1 MIMDK
6 SQIQERTKK
15 LLEKADKTKEFI
27 RGLQKLLK
35 SYVDREATKF

>member
-1 MIMDK
+1 MNMDK

-15 LLEKADKTKEFI
+15 LLEKTDKPKEFI

-35 SYVDREATKF
+35 SYVDREATKN